1 MPVGEERF
9 PRFGKG
15 RNKGG
20 APPMYATPEE
30 LQQAISDYFDH
41 GYSIRKIIVGGKG
54 KEEAVEVPIVSI
66 TGLVLFCGFE
76 SRQSFYDYEKREG
89 FSYTIKRARM
99 FLENEYEEAVR
110 SGNPA
115 GPIFLLKNF
124 GWSDKQEIEV
134 TGAVKSVRE
143 VIHMPAGSV
152 NRPDDEHSAWANDPI
167 FKE

>member
-20 APPMYATPEE
+20 APPMYNTPEE
-30 LQQAISDYFDH
+30 LQQTISDYFDH
-41 GYSIRKIIVGGKG
+41 GYSIRKVVVGSKG
-54 KEEAVEVPIVSI
+54 KEEVVEMPIVSI
-66 TGLVLFCGFE
+66 TGLVLFCGFCD
-76 SRQSFYDYEKREG
+76 RASFYDYEKKPA
-89 FSYTIKRARM
+89 FAHTIKRARV
-99 FLENEYEEAVR
+99 FIENEYEEAIH

-152 NRPDDEHSAWANDPI
+152 NQPHDAPATGGVS
-167 FKE
+167 